1 MDITYRIAFASL
13 RGITRTLAGELLA
26 RIGSEEAFFSATERQ
41 LACVMGFNNR
51 LLSQSYRDEVLEKA
65 RIETDFVKRNNVRL
79 YYFTDADFPSRFID
93 CDDAPVILYSLGSC
107 NLNASHI
114 VSIVGTRHATPYGI
128 DFTTRLV
135 EELSATIDDLVIVS
149 GLAYGIDIAVHRAAL
164 NCGIPTIA
172 VLAHGLN
179 TIYPATHRNTAA
191 DIIRQNGMLL
201 TDYRSID
208 TIHKGNFIARN
219 RIVAALSDCLVV
231 SESAEKGGA
240 LITANIASGYNRD
253 VFALPGRISDR
264 YSAGCNRLIANNI
277 AGLIQSA
284 SDLATAMRWHV
295 KAIEG
300 NQSEMFPSLTNEEQS
315 VIDYLTGHDDATI
328 NQLCVALN
336 YPIARLMALLIDMEF
351 KGLILTFPGGRYR
364 LA

>member
-13 RGITRTLAGELLA
+13 RGMTRTLAGELLA

-79 YYFTDADFPSRFID
+79 YYFTDVDFPSRFID
-93 CDDAPVILYSLGSC
+93 CDDAPIILYSLGSC

-135 EELSATIDDLVIVS
+135 EELSAILDDLVIVS
-149 GLAYGIDIAVHRAAL
+149 GLAYGIDIAAHRAAL

-277 AGLIQSA
+277 AGLI
-284 SDLATAMRWHV
+284 
-295 KAIEG
+295 E
-300 NQSEMFPSLTNEEQS
+300 
-315 VIDYLTGHDDATI
+315 
-328 NQLCVALN
+328 
-336 YPIARLMALLIDMEF
+336 
-351 KGLILTFPGGRYR
+351 
-364 LA
+364 